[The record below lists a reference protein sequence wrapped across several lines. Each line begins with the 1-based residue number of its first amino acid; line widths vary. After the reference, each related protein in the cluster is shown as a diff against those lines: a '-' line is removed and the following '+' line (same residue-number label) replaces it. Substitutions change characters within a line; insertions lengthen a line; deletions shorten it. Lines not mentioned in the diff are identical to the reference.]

1 MFPQAGRLG
10 TVVKNV
16 KQCYLFLFM
25 VNFGNQIL
33 VVYHVCFIA
42 ALFLASNLTECA
54 SFFFSQVIDPDNPT
68 GNADCVRILLLQF
81 SCLLVEQALP
91 HTHDSP
97 NKAKLRRLMT
107 FAWPCFLENNCVDP
121 ATRYHGHLLL
131 SHIIAKFAIPS
142 LPYKRIVLKGKPLV

>member
-1 MFPQAGRLG
+1 MFY
-10 TVVKNV
+10 
-16 KQCYLFLFM
+16 CCFLSCVSSHRMCFLL
-25 VNFGNQIL
+25 IL
-33 VVYHVCFIA
+33 
-42 ALFLASNLTECA
+42 
-54 SFFFSQVIDPDNPT
+54 QVIDPDNPT

-91 HTHDSP
+91 HTHDSA

-142 LPYKRIVLKGKPLV
+142 LPYKRIVLKGKCLGLNARLRSMNSFKDREYILNR